1 MGAVDPTYP
10 LYPIACLLAAAML
23 LSVLLTSLVRQSWNL
38 GVAFLCF
45 WLFWDNLFG
54 AVNAIIWSDNGDIRL
69 YVYCDIGQS
78 VVLHFSTLTNPKLYT
93 TVTHVNLISYVV
105 RPMATLIIARRLHI
119 IATYQSIELPSKAAV
134 RASAPLSLI
143 DS

>member
-1 MGAVDPTYP
+1 MAAADPSYP
-10 LYPIACLLAAAML
+10 LFPIASFVAAVML
-23 LSVLLTSLVRQSWNL
+23 LFVMTLSLIRQRYNL

-78 VVLHFSTLTNPKLYT
+78 VVLHFSRLTNLKLYT

-105 RPMATLIIARRLHI
+105 RPMATLIIARRLHM

-134 RASAPLSLI
+134 RASAMLSLT